1 MRPTTTQ
8 PRAIDISAP
17 RSATLHVLRTGRQGR
32 RDALSAA
39 EFAQAR
45 RLRELEREND
55 ALTRIV
61 ARTRAEIE
69 TLRRLLRN

>member
-1 MRPTTTQ
+1 
-8 PRAIDISAP
+8 
-17 RSATLHVLRTGRQGR
+17 
-32 RDALSAA
+32 LSAA